1 MNQQGAQVAIAPL
14 AGPAQHRAAAAR
26 TMAWNQSEI
35 SRELA
40 PAFELVDRSKRG
52 DRTLL
57 VAYRAFSSPIRICGP
72 AMPKFDHTLSDARV
86 QISSG

>member
-52 DRTLL
+52 D
-57 VAYRAFSSPIRICGP
+57 
-72 AMPKFDHTLSDARV
+72 
-86 QISSG
+86 